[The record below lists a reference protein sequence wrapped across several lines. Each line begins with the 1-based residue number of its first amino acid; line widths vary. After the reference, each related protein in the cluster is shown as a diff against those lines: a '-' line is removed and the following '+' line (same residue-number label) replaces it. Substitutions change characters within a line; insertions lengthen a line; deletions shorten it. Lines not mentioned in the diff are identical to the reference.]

1 MTKSS
6 QTKRRK
12 RKRKSNTFVGGQK
25 ENQAAAYLRSKQ
37 FKILSQNFRLKHKE
51 IDIIALDTV
60 KNEIAFVEVKFRSK
74 SQFGHPSQAVNLNK
88 LRNIQQAALAY
99 LDRHQID
106 KDFRFDII
114 SILPD
119 KIEHLPNIS
128 WQF

>member
-1 MTKSS
+1 MNKSRL
-6 QTKRRK
+6 TKRNK
-12 RKRKSNTFVGGQK
+12 RKKKSNTSVGLAR
-25 ENQAAAYLRSKQ
+25 EDQATAYLKQ
-37 FKILSQNFRLKHKE
+37 KKYKILKRNFRLKHKE

-60 KNEIAFVEVKFRSK
+60 KDEIVFVEVKFRSK
-74 SQFGHPSQAVNLNK
+74 PQFGHPSQAVNLNK
-88 LRNIQQAALAY
+88 LKNIQQAALAY
-99 LDRHQID
+99 LDRQQID